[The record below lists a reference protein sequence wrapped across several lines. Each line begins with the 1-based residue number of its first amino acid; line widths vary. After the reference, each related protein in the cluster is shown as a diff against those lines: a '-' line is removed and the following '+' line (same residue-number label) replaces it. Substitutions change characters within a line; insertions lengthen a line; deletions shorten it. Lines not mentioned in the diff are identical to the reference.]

1 MQIRRNCLIGALAV
15 LSAATILT
23 PSKAIAESDENV
35 RSIPDAFENA
45 FYGFRGRYGFRT
57 SVTGEI
63 LQRFFL
69 YPDNSIVG
77 DGNRVEDL
85 YREAMKVQTMSDP
98 FIRTPDLDSPF
109 NRSLLTDPPTR

>member
-15 LSAATILT
+15 LSAATIIT
-23 PSKAIAESDENV
+23 PSKAIAQSDENV

-57 SVTGEI
+57 SVSGEI

-69 YPDNSIVG
+69 YPDNAIVG

-85 YREAMKVQTMSDP
+85 YREVMNVQTLSDP
-98 FIRTPDLDSPF
+98 FIRTPDLESPF
-109 NRSLLTDPPTR
+109 DRSLLTDPPVR